1 MDPAI
6 VISEAFNIP
15 GDGIWKEGGSAAVLS
30 LMLCLPPLT
39 LSLPPLSSKPNA
51 LKVAASSLSPLL
63 PYEQGCERSQ
73 QPEPGRE
80 GADQLDSAPPQIP
93 LAACLPLLHPSHDH
107 ACDVRASVERI
118 EVT

>member
-1 MDPAI
+1 M
-6 VISEAFNIP
+6 
-15 GDGIWKEGGSAAVLS
+15 LS

-39 LSLPPLSSKPNA
+39 LSLSPLSSKPNA

-93 LAACLPLLHPSHDH
+93 LAACFPLLILLHPSHDR
-107 ACDVRASVERI
+107 ACDVRASVVRI
-118 EVT
+118 EVTWRLFRRAL